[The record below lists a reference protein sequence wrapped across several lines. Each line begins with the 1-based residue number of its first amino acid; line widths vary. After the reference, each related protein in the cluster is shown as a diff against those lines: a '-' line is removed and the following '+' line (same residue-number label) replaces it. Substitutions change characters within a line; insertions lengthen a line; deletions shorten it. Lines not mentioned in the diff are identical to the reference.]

1 MGLFQSK
8 SSAPAPIFSLAPT
21 PVPVSYI
28 QPTVAP
34 KRSNIF
40 TILIIIVGAFF
51 LVYLGFTFYNYLRR
65 RNGQE
70 PVSIFG
76 GSVSSDQTPT
86 PVDGKTK
93 KVIPSADVPLN
104 SSMQSGVQFW
114 MFIADWDYKFG
125 QEKSI
130 LERVAP
136 NNPAIKSPAISLAAS
151 DNTLQVKVSLYG
163 ADSSAASSDL
173 NGTGDVFTCSVENV
187 PLQSWFSVS
196 VTTFQRNLDI
206 YINGR
211 LVKSCVLP
219 GVPKPA
225 YGDIV
230 LNDNGGFSGS
240 ICNVHSHSSMITP
253 EEAQAFFARGT
264 NCQAPSPAASAV
276 DKNSFFITLFGYTF
290 KFSTLDKLGKEVS
303 SLTL

>member
-8 SSAPAPIFSLAPT
+8 PSAIPPTGPLTLSLGT
-21 PVPVSYI
+21 PSTTPSMLE
-28 QPTVAP
+28 P
-34 KRSNIF
+34 KSGRSNIF

-70 PVSIFG
+70 PINMFG
-76 GSVSSDQTPT
+76 GAVSSDQTPT

-93 KVIPSADVPLN
+93 KVIPAADVPLGT
-104 SSMQSGVQFW
+104 SMQSGVQFW
-114 MFIADWDYKFG
+114 MFISDWDYKFG

-136 NNPAIKSPAISLAAS
+136 NNPAIKNPAITLGAS
-151 DNTLQVKVSLYG
+151 ENTLHVKVSLFG
-163 ADSSAASSDL
+163 AEQSTDMNA
-173 NGTGDVFTCSVENV
+173 TGDVFTCSVENV

-225 YGDIV
+225 YGDII
-230 LNDNGGFSGS
+230 LNNNGGFSGS
-240 ICNVHSHSSMITP
+240 ICNVHSHSSMISP
-253 EEAQAFFARGT
+253 EEAQSFFARGT

>member
-8 SSAPAPIFSLAPT
+8 PAASLAP
-21 PVPVSYI
+21 VPYMY
-28 QPTVAP
+28 PPLATAP
-34 KRSNIF
+34 LPEVKSGRSNIF

-70 PVSIFG
+70 PVKIFG
-76 GSVSSDQTPT
+76 GAVSSDQTPT

-93 KVIPSADVPLN
+93 KVIPAADVPLGT
-104 SSMQSGVQFW
+104 SMQSGVQFW
-114 MFIADWDYKFG
+114 MFISDWDYKFG

-136 NNPAIKSPAISLAAS
+136 NNPAIKNPAITLGAS
-151 DNTLQVKVSLYG
+151 ENTLHVKVSLFG
-163 ADSSAASSDL
+163 AESSAQSTDL

-187 PLQSWFSVS
+187 PLQTWFSVS

-225 YGDIV
+225 YGDII
-230 LNDNGGFSGS
+230 LNNNGGFSGS
-240 ICNVHSHSSMITP
+240 ICNVHSHSSMISP
-253 EEAQAFFARGT
+253 EEAQSFFARGT
-264 NCQAPSPAASAV
+264 NCQAPSPAVSKV
-276 DKNSFFITLFGYTF
+276 DKDSFFITLFGYTF

>member
-8 SSAPAPIFSLAPT
+8 PSAIPPTGPLTLSLGT
-21 PVPVSYI
+21 PSTTPE
-28 QPTVAP
+28 P
-34 KRSNIF
+34 KSGRSNIF

-70 PVSIFG
+70 PINMFG
-76 GSVSSDQTPT
+76 GAVSSDQTPT

-93 KVIPSADVPLN
+93 KVIPAADVPLGT
-104 SSMQSGVQFW
+104 SMQSGVQFW
-114 MFIADWDYKFG
+114 MFISDWDYKFG

-136 NNPAIKSPAISLAAS
+136 NNPAIKNPAITLGAS
-151 DNTLQVKVSLYG
+151 ENTLHVKVSLFG
-163 ADSSAASSDL
+163 AEQSTDMNA
-173 NGTGDVFTCSVENV
+173 TGDVFTCSVENV

-225 YGDIV
+225 YGDII
-230 LNDNGGFSGS
+230 LNNNGGFSGS
-240 ICNVHSHSSMITP
+240 ICNVHSHSSMISP
-253 EEAQAFFARGT
+253 EEAQSFFARGT
-264 NCQAPSPAASAV
+264 NCQAPSPAASKV
-276 DKNSFFITLFGYTF
+276 DKDSFFITLFGYTF

>member
-8 SSAPAPIFSLAPT
+8 QTVPLYPPLPLYPPPVAPAPT
-21 PVPVSYI
+21 GR
-28 QPTVAP
+28 
-34 KRSNIF
+34 KNIL
-40 TILIIIVGAFF
+40 TTLIIIVGAFF

-65 RNGQE
+65 RGGKE
-70 PVSIFG
+70 EVSIFG

-86 PVDGKTK
+86 PLDGKTK
-93 KVIPSADVPLN
+93 KVIPAADVPLGT
-104 SSMQSGVQFW
+104 SMQSGVQFW

-125 QEKSI
+125 QEKSV

-136 NNPAIKSPAISLAAS
+136 NNPATKNPAITLGAS
-151 DNTLQVKVSLYG
+151 ENTLHVKVSMYG
-163 ADSSAASSDL
+163 ADSSASSTDL

-196 VTTFQRNLDI
+196 VTTFQRNIDI

-225 YGDIV
+225 YGDII
-230 LNDNGGFSGS
+230 LNNNGGFSGS
-240 ICNVHSHSSMITP
+240 ICNVHSHSSMISP
-253 EEAQAFFARGT
+253 EEAQSFFARGT
-264 NCQAPSPAASAV
+264 NCQAPSPSPSAV
-276 DKNSFFITLFGYTF
+276 DKDSFFITLFGYTF

>member
-8 SSAPAPIFSLAPT
+8 PSAPLYPPLPLYPPPVSTPAPT
-21 PVPVSYI
+21 G
-28 QPTVAP
+28 
-34 KRSNIF
+34 RRNIF
-40 TILIIIVGAFF
+40 TILIIVVGAFF

-70 PVSIFG
+70 EVSIFG

-93 KVIPSADVPLN
+93 KVIPSADVPLGT
-104 SSMQSGVQFW
+104 SMQSGVQFW
-114 MFIADWDYKFG
+114 MFISDWDYKFG
-125 QEKSI
+125 QEKNV

-136 NNPAIKSPAISLAAS
+136 NNPATKNPGITLGAS
-151 DNTLQVKVSLYG
+151 ENTLHVKVSLYG
-163 ADSSAASSDL
+163 ADSTAASADL

-225 YGDIV
+225 VGDII
-230 LNDNGGFSGS
+230 LNNNGGFSGS

-253 EEAQAFFARGT
+253 EEAQSFFARGT
-264 NCQAPSPAASAV
+264 NCRAPSPSASAV
-276 DKNSFFITLFGYTF
+276 DKDSFFITLFGYTF

>member
-8 SSAPAPIFSLAPT
+8 PSAIPPTGPLTLSLGT
-21 PVPVSYI
+21 PSTTPE
-28 QPTVAP
+28 P
-34 KRSNIF
+34 KTGRSNIF

-70 PVSIFG
+70 PINMFG
-76 GSVSSDQTPT
+76 GAVSSDQTPT

-93 KVIPSADVPLN
+93 KVIPAADVPLGT
-104 SSMQSGVQFW
+104 SMQSGVQFW
-114 MFIADWDYKFG
+114 MFISDWDYKFG

-136 NNPAIKSPAISLAAS
+136 NNPAIKNPAITLGAS
-151 DNTLQVKVSLYG
+151 ENTLHVKVSLFG
-163 ADSSAASSDL
+163 AEQSTDMNA
-173 NGTGDVFTCSVENV
+173 TGDVFTCSVENV

-225 YGDIV
+225 YGDII
-230 LNDNGGFSGS
+230 LNNNGGFSGS
-240 ICNVHSHSSMITP
+240 ICNVHSHSSMISP
-253 EEAQAFFARGT
+253 EEAQSFFARGT
-264 NCQAPSPAASAV
+264 NCQAPSPAASKV
-276 DKNSFFITLFGYTF
+276 DKDSFFITLFGYTF

>member
-8 SSAPAPIFSLAPT
+8 PATAPVAFTLAPT
-21 PVPVSYI
+21 VPTAPSVV
-28 QPTVAP
+28 QP

-70 PVSIFG
+70 AVSIFG

-93 KVIPSADVPLN
+93 KVIPAADVPLN
-104 SSMQSGVQFW
+104 STMQSGVQFW
-114 MFIADWDYKFG
+114 MYIADWDYKFG

-136 NNPAIKSPAISLAAS
+136 NNPAIKNPAISLAAS
-151 DNTLQVKVSLYG
+151 ENTLQVKVSLYG

-225 YGDIV
+225 YGDII

-240 ICNVHSHSSMITP
+240 ICNVHSHSGMITP
-253 EEAQAFFARGT
+253 EEAQSFFARGT
-264 NCQAPSPAASAV
+264 NCRTPSPAASAV
-276 DKNSFFITLFGYTF
+276 DKDSFFITLFGYTF

>member
-1 MGLFQSK
+1 MSE
-8 SSAPAPIFSLAPT
+8 
-21 PVPVSYI
+21 
-28 QPTVAP
+28 P
-34 KRSNIF
+34 KTGRSNIF

-70 PVSIFG
+70 PINMFG
-76 GSVSSDQTPT
+76 GAVSSDQTPT

-93 KVIPSADVPLN
+93 KVIPAADVPLGT
-104 SSMQSGVQFW
+104 SMQSGVQFW
-114 MFIADWDYKFG
+114 MFISDWDYKFG

-136 NNPAIKSPAISLAAS
+136 NNPAIKNPAITLGAS
-151 DNTLQVKVSLYG
+151 ENTLHVKVSLFG
-163 ADSSAASSDL
+163 AEQSTDVS
-173 NGTGDVFTCSVENV
+173 GTGDVFTCSVENV

-225 YGDIV
+225 YGDII
-230 LNDNGGFSGS
+230 LNNNGGFSGS
-240 ICNVHSHSSMITP
+240 ICNVHSHSSMISP
-253 EEAQAFFARGT
+253 EEAQSFFARGT
-264 NCQAPSPAASAV
+264 NCQAPSPAASTV
-276 DKNSFFITLFGYTF
+276 DKDSFFITLFGYTF

>member
-8 SSAPAPIFSLAPT
+8 QSSSVFPLSLPGPAPLPAPAPSG
-21 PVPVSYI
+21 
-28 QPTVAP
+28 
-34 KRSNIF
+34 RSNMF
-40 TILIIIVGAFF
+40 TTLIIIVGAFF

-65 RNGQE
+65 RSGKE
-70 PVSIFG
+70 EVSIFG

-93 KVIPSADVPLN
+93 KVIPAADVPLGT
-104 SSMQSGVQFW
+104 SMQSGVQFW

-136 NNPAIKSPAISLAAS
+136 NNPSTKNPAISLGAS
-151 DNTLQVKVSLYG
+151 DNTLHVKVSLYG
-163 ADSSAASSDL
+163 ADTSAESTDL

-225 YGDIV
+225 YGDII
-230 LNDNGGFSGS
+230 LNNNGGFSGS
-240 ICNVHSHSSMITP
+240 ICNVHSHSSMISP
-253 EEAQAFFARGT
+253 EEAQSFFARGT
-264 NCQAPSPAASAV
+264 NCQAPAPAASAV
-276 DKNSFFITLFGYTF
+276 DKDSFFITLFGYTF